1 MDVRDAECGKA
12 PPTMQEQSAS
22 AVHRPSLVQG
32 YLLLAATILIWG
44 AYMPVGKVVSAQ
56 IDVFWL
62 TFVRYAAAGLLLGAL
77 LLWWEGPSALAFPR
91 RDFGTLLL
99 LGALGSAGF
108 GLFSYLGV
116 RLTRPEHAA
125 AIAVMTPINV
135 AIWRAF
141 ETRRL
146 PPRPVMFCILAV
158 VFGAILVVTRGRLDA
173 LLAGGSLTGDA
184 LVLVSSLCWTFY
196 TIRAQSLTG
205 YSSVRLTAIGC
216 LLGSPIGLALALLVT
231 WLGYAQ
237 VPSPTAF
244 ASLWPHLFYIIV
256 AVSLVSIVTW
266 NSAVRAV
273 GAQDATLVSSFTPV
287 IPFAWAYAQGQVFTT
302 LEVFGAA
309 LIVTAICANNIA
321 ERRRVRAAAMMQL
334 RASEA

>member
-1 MDVRDAECGKA
+1 
-12 PPTMQEQSAS
+12 MQEQGLYGTQRS
-22 AVHRPSLVQG
+22 SLTQG
-32 YLLLAATILIWG
+32 YLLLALTILIWG

-62 TFVRYAAAGLLLGAL
+62 TFIRYAAAGLLLGAVL
-77 LLWWEGPSALAFPR
+77 VWWEGPSALAFPR

-135 AIWRAF
+135 AIWRAI
-141 ETRRL
+141 ETRSA

-173 LLAGGSLTGDA
+173 LLSGGSLLGDA
-184 LVLVSSLCWTFY
+184 FVLVSSLCWTFY

-205 YSSVRLTAIGC
+205 YSAVRLTAIGC
-216 LLGSPIGLALALLVT
+216 LLGSPIGLALALATT
-231 WLGYAQ
+231 WIGYST
-237 VPSPTAF
+237 VPSVATLWSF
-244 ASLWPHLFYIIV
+244 WPHLVYIIV
-256 AVSLVSIVTW
+256 AVSLLSIVTW
-266 NSAVRAV
+266 NIAVRAV

-287 IPFAWAYAQGQVFTT
+287 IPFAWAYGQGQVFTV

-309 LIVTAICANNIA
+309 LIVAAICAHNIF
-321 ERRRVRAAAMMQL
+321 ERRRARLLVASQVQL
-334 RASEA
+334 RRERAKEAT

>member
-1 MDVRDAECGKA
+1 
-12 PPTMQEQSAS
+12 MQEQSTFA
-22 AVHRPSLVQG
+22 APRTSLTQG
-32 YLLLAATILIWG
+32 YLLLAVTILIWG

-62 TFVRYAAAGLLLGAL
+62 TFIRYAAAGVLLGAL
-77 LLWWEGPSALAFPR
+77 LIWWEGPSSLAFPK
-91 RDFGTLLL
+91 RDFGTLML

-135 AIWRAF
+135 AIWRAI
-141 ETRRL
+141 ETRRA

-158 VFGAILVVTRGRLDA
+158 VFGAILVVTRGRLDS
-173 LLAGGSLTGDA
+173 LLSGGSLIGDGF
-184 LVLVSSLCWTFY
+184 VLISSLCWTFY

-205 YSSVRLTAIGC
+205 YSAVRLTAIGC
-216 LLGSPIGLALALLVT
+216 LLGSPIGLALALATT
-231 WLGYAQ
+231 WIGYST
-237 VPSPTAF
+237 VPSVTTLWAF
-244 ASLWPHLFYIIV
+244 WPHLIYIIV
-256 AVSLVSIVTW
+256 AVSLLSIVTW
-266 NSAVRAV
+266 NIAVRAV

-287 IPFAWAYAQGQVFTT
+287 IPFPWAYGQGQVFTV

-309 LIVTAICANNIA
+309 LIVTAICAHNIF
-321 ERRRVRAAAMMQL
+321 ERRRARVQAAIAL
-334 RASEA
+334 RERQAT